1 MIELD
6 PKDADAHG
14 WLGSTLVDMFDLK
27 GAAESF
33 EKVIELDPK
42 HGFSR
47 KILECV
53 LTAMDD
59 LKGAAESFGK
69 ALRRDGEFRAM
80 EPNAFTLSRTAIR
93 ICV

>member
-1 MIELD
+1 MFIRVLEFLEQQLCRLLRRTRFSWTRCFLRVIELD

-14 WLGSTLVDMFDLK
+14 WLGSTLEDMLDLK

-33 EKVIELDPK
+33 GKAIELDPK

-47 KILECV
+47 KMLECV

-59 LKGAAESFGK
+59 L
-69 ALRRDGEFRAM
+69 
-80 EPNAFTLSRTAIR
+80 
-93 ICV
+93 